1 MMGATL
7 SQGGRSGDR
16 EKFVRAP
23 GLIGA
28 VAIGIATVALTTVA
42 CESAHARTSAAH
54 PLVVADIT
62 IDRDLDRSTVHLAW
76 TADAS
81 NPEITGYRVAID
93 DQVACRIE
101 AGESLCCVVDG
112 VDPTAKIAVAVVT
125 QAGVGAW
132 VGFNHLPPPRPVDTL
147 GWAAKLF
154 AIVVCLVTVARSI
167 RRMPQH
173 HAITPF
179 GAWAARTPE
188 HGVIT
193 RSRWC
198 SLRQRI
204 RVVPECP
211 GALPPLLALDVLSRG
226 HGVADRGSQASDES
240 MFNQARDGSLGLGS
254 V

>member
-7 SQGGRSGDR
+7 SRGDRSGDR

-28 VAIGIATVALTTVA
+28 VAIGIATVALVAAA

-101 AGESLCCVVDG
+101 AGEC

-132 VGFNHLPPPRPVDTL
+132 VGFNHLPPPRPVGTL
-147 GWAAKLF
+147 GWAAKVL
-154 AIVVCLVTVARSI
+154 AIVACLVTVARGI
-167 RRMPQH
+167 RPHAPTPRH
-173 HAITPF
+173 H
-179 GAWAARTPE
+179 
-188 HGVIT
+188 
-193 RSRWC
+193 SRRC
-198 SLRQRI
+198 VGR
-204 RVVPECP
+204 
-211 GALPPLLALDVLSRG
+211 ANA
-226 HGVADRGSQASDES
+226 
-240 MFNQARDGSLGLGS
+240 
-254 V
+254 